1 MYLGKALF
9 RLIWFGDLQGSWTRI
24 STSLSRFQKFS
35 TTVSFL
41 SLSLFFFC
49 LFCFFVFVLLFRAVP
64 VTYGSS
70 QARHQIITAAAS
82 LHHSH
87 NNAGSKPCLWPPPQF
102 IATPLSK
109 ARDQIHV
116 LLDTWVHYYWATT
129 GIPSA
134 TISLNKLSALF
145 SHSSFGA
152 PLIRKVVIWMIFH
165 RSHRLSS
172 FFFLHS
178 SLTA

>member
-1 MYLGKALF
+1 MSCGVGHRRSSDPVLPWLWCRPTAEGPIRPLAWEPPYAV
-9 RLIWFGDLQGSWTRI
+9 GD
-24 STSLSRFQKFS
+24 
-35 TTVSFL
+35 
-41 SLSLFFFC
+41 
-49 LFCFFVFVLLFRAVP
+49 